1 MPSSAAARTASS
13 KSAAAWAKPRR
24 SSPPQH
30 PQNDYLGIEVH
41 TPGVGSLLKEIATRE
56 LSNLRVI
63 QHDAV
68 EVVRD
73 MIPPGSLSGIHI
85 FFPDPWPKKRQQKR
99 RLIQPGFVALL
110 ATRLTPTG
118 YLHCATDWEDYANQM
133 LEVLSAEPLCR
144 TWPRLRTPRPPYRPQ
159 TKFESRGLRLGHG
172 VWDLVFRRNGPER
185 LMAAVSFAHAL
196 TILRHGPRTFST
208 YFTATALL
216 VLALTQT
223 LRLRSAF
230 GLPAGGGAFDSFQPE
245 QTAYIAI
252 YAFAILTT
260 TIGMVLMAT
269 DRLRGELE
277 HLATHDSLTG
287 ALNRRALIEAAELE
301 LARCRRNHGIM
312 ALLMID
318 LDHFKAINDTHGHP
332 VGDRV
337 LVDFVARVKNL
348 LRQPDRFGRFGGEE
362 FVALL
367 PETPLNEARLVAE
380 RLRAMIE
387 ANTADLP
394 RCTVSI
400 GVSVSRLDDAGLD
413 NIITRADAALYQA
426 KRAGRNRV
434 ESVTALAQ

>member
-1 MPSSAAARTASS
+1 LLSGATLL
-13 KSAAAWAKPRR
+13 
-24 SSPPQH
+24 
-30 PQNDYLGIEVH
+30 YLGSQRFLGFR
-41 TPGVGSLLKEIATRE
+41 PS
-56 LSNLRVI
+56 
-63 QHDAV
+63 
-68 EVVRD
+68 VRLWA
-73 MIPPGSLSGIHI
+73 G
-85 FFPDPWPKKRQQKR
+85 
-99 RLIQPGFVALL
+99 ALL
-110 ATRLTPTG
+110 LAMAPLFWFS
-118 YLHCATDWEDYANQM
+118 L
-133 LEVLSAEPLCR
+133 VEPH
-144 TWPRLRTPRPPYRPQ
+144 Y
-159 TKFESRGLRLGHG
+159 G
-172 VWDLVFRRNGPER
+172 VRVGITSG

>member
-1 MPSSAAARTASS
+1 MFKLDVRSIILIAGIMSLLMAIALHFMKRNYPSSIKGLAEWAAAPMILFVATLLFAARGAIPNLFSIVLANLLLFGGASLLYFGS
-13 KSAAAWAKPRR
+13 QRFF
-24 SSPPQH
+24 
-30 PQNDYLGIEVH
+30 
-41 TPGVGSLLKEIATRE
+41 GVGPSIPLWSGLAALVLLPIAWFALIE
-56 LSNLRVI
+56 P
-63 QHDAV
+63 HH
-68 EVVRD
+68 
-73 MIPPGSLSGIHI
+73 GI
-85 FFPDPWPKKRQQKR
+85 R
-99 RLIQPGFVALL
+99 VALIASFMASL
-110 ATRLTPTG
+110 A
-118 YLHCATDWEDYANQM
+118 
-133 LEVLSAEPLCR
+133 
-144 TWPRLRTPRPPYRPQ
+144 
-159 TKFESRGLRLGHG
+159 
-172 VWDLVFRRNGPER
+172 
-185 LMAAVSFAHAL
+185 FAHARL
-196 TILRHGPRTFST
+196 ILSSGPHTFST
-208 YFTATALL
+208 YFAGAAQLL
-216 VLALTQT
+216 LAFAQT
-223 LRLRSAF
+223 SRFFVSF
-230 GLPAGGGAFDSFQPE
+230 DLPAGDAIFDNSSSSQ
-245 QTAYIAI
+245 ASYVAI
-252 YAFAILTT
+252 YAFAILAG
-260 TIGMVLMAT
+260 TIGMILMAT

-287 ALNRRALIEAAELE
+287 ALNRRALIDACELE

-387 ANTADLP
+387 ANTAELP

-413 NIITRADAALYQA
+413 NIISRADAALYQA

>member
-1 MPSSAAARTASS
+1 MLDLDVRSVILIAGIMSLLMAVVLFFLRRNYPPTILGLREWAMAPAVLFLATLLFGARGAIPNFFSILIGNLFLLGGSALL
-13 KSAAAWAKPRR
+13 
-24 SSPPQH
+24 
-30 PQNDYLGIEVH
+30 YLGSQRFLGCKPSVK
-41 TPGVGSLLKEIATRE
+41 LWA
-56 LSNLRVI
+56 
-63 QHDAV
+63 
-68 EVVRD
+68 
-73 MIPPGSLSGIHI
+73 GII
-85 FFPDPWPKKRQQKR
+85 
-99 RLIQPGFVALL
+99 LL
-110 ATRLTPTG
+110 AL
-118 YLHCATDWEDYANQM
+118 
-133 LEVLSAEPLCR
+133 VPLF
-144 TWPRLRTPRPPYRPQ
+144 W
-159 TKFESRGLRLGHG
+159 FS
-172 VWDLVFRRNGPER
+172 LVKPHYGIRIGITSG
-185 LMAAVSFAHAL
+185 LMAVMSFAHAQA
-196 TILRHGPRTFST
+196 ILRHAPRTFST

-230 GLPAGGGAFDSFQPE
+230 GLSADDGIFDNFQPE
-245 QTAYIAI
+245 QTAYVTV
-252 YAFAILTT
+252 YAFAILMT

-287 ALNRRALIEAAELE
+287 ALNRRALIEACELE
-301 LARCRRNHGIM
+301 LARCRRNHGVM

-337 LVDFVARVKNL
+337 LIDFVARVKSL

-367 PETPLNEARLVAE
+367 PETPLNEARVAAE

-387 ANTADLP
+387 AKAADLP
-394 RCTVSI
+394 PCTVSI
-400 GVSVSRLDDAGLD
+400 GISVSRSDDAGLD
-413 NIITRADAALYQA
+413 EIISRADAALYQA